1 MENVAPVN
9 ALNRRSRQ
17 LFQWSF
23 IIFAVGAL
31 VFVLAVL
38 FGTIRLIP
46 SIHPLSWFYD
56 LVTNTF
62 YFVGL
67 IVMAVAIMMAIR
79 AFTRRKENDLALTT
93 GNIINQSG
101 YFDGR
106 YSFIRNINRSGLGY
120 IDAILIGPPGALV
133 FRILDNTGN
142 FANES
147 ANWMAQNSR
156 GEWVPARINPTRQ
169 CVDDIQHLRQYLT
182 RHNLGTVPIFGLI
195 VFTASEGGVRIAEK
209 DSIVLISHLHSVVQN
224 LSKQYLAKVDRI
236 PQETVTAVRRLL
248 LE

>member
-23 IIFAVGAL
+23 IVFAVGAL
-31 VFVLAVL
+31 IFVLAAL

-46 SIHPLSWFYD
+46 ATHPLSGFYD
-56 LVTNTF
+56 LLTNTF

-67 IVMAVAIMMAIR
+67 FIALGAIVMAIR

-93 GNIINQSG
+93 GNVINQSN

-120 IDAILIGPPGALV
+120 IDAMLIGPPGVLV
-133 FRILDNTGN
+133 FRILNDTGN
-142 FANES
+142 FANEA
-147 ANWMAQNSR
+147 ANWMAQNAN

-169 CVDDIQHLRQYLT
+169 CVDDIQHMRYYLT
-182 RHNLGTVPIFGLI
+182 RHNLGTVPVFGLI

-209 DSIVLISHLHSVVQN
+209 DSIVPISHLHSVVQN
-224 LSKQYLAKVDRI
+224 LGKEYLTKVDRI
-236 PQETVTAVRRLL
+236 PQETVTAIRRLL